1 MREVIPMRIAEVIL
15 KYLKDNGVDHIF
27 GIPAGTVS
35 PLYDSLNDVD
45 IKPIVAKNEGGAAYM
60 AARYAS
66 VTGKLGVCIGA
77 GGVGV
82 NNMMNGI
89 ADAMRGKAPVLII
102 TGYVNRWQIG
112 KGAIQE
118 LDTQDILK
126 PITKYSKTLL
136 DEHEVMKEI
145 ANAIKL
151 AYTVPMG
158 PVHLSIPIDIQL
170 LECEEALPHS
180 LDILEH
186 AKSLEASLNE
196 ELLIKACNIMNENN
210 NGVILVGKGCRGITE
225 QIVKLSTHLQ
235 WPVITTPE
243 GKGVI
248 SSDYPLNYGNYG
260 FASTDAANDCVTDVN
275 TTCILVLGT
284 SLGENATSNFSPA
297 LFKGKKSIHIDWD
310 IRELGKVYDTDV
322 AICQDMK
329 VAIPYM
335 LEKLDKKNKKVQEKP
350 ILNKPTNYSNTG
362 ISLKAFA
369 EKLPSVM
376 PKDTYYLSDM
386 GEFMNFVFK
395 YLSIPEGGDFETNL
409 NYAAM
414 GHAIGGAVGVQI
426 AYPNR
431 TTAVFAGDGCFFMNG
446 NEILTAKEYKL
457 PIIYFIINNSM
468 LGFVEHGH
476 NFLFERVVDGFKQE
490 RVNISEVMKAYG
502 VNSMQVVEIEDME
515 KISDFIKGSNGP
527 SVIEIITDGS
537 EPAPNGDRLKSL
549 QNR

>member
-1 MREVIPMRIAEVIL
+1 MRIAEVIL
-15 KYLKDNGVDHIF
+15 KYLKENGVDNIY
-27 GIPAGTVS
+27 GIPAGTIS
-35 PLYDSLNDVD
+35 PLFDSLNDVD

-66 VTGKLGVCIGA
+66 VTRKLGVCIGA

-89 ADAMRGKAPVLII
+89 ADAMRAKAPVLII

-118 LDTQDILK
+118 LDTQNILK
-126 PITKYSKTLL
+126 PITKYSKTIL
-136 DEHEVMKEI
+136 DEHEVMKEFE
-145 ANAIKL
+145 NAIKL

-170 LECEEALPHS
+170 LECEETLLHN
-180 LDILEH
+180 LETFDPGKVL
-186 AKSLEASLNE
+186 KSDSKETTLNE
-196 ELLIKACNIMNENN
+196 EMLIKACNIINENE
-210 NGVILVGKGCRGITE
+210 NGVILVGKGCRGLSE
-225 QIVKLSTHLQ
+225 QIIKLSTHLQ

-243 GKGVI
+243 GKGVV

-260 FASTDAANDCVTDVN
+260 FASTDAANDCVNDVN

-284 SLGENATSNFSPA
+284 SLGENATANFSPS

-310 IRELGKVYDTDV
+310 SRELGKVYETDV
-322 AICQDMK
+322 TICQDMK
-329 VAIPYM
+329 TTIPFM
-335 LEKLDKKNKKVQEKP
+335 LENLDKKPIQEKEMP
-350 ILNKPTNYSNTG
+350 LLNKPTSYTNTG
-362 ISLKAFA
+362 ISLKEFA
-369 EKLPSVM
+369 LKLPSVM

-386 GEFMNFVFK
+386 GEFMNFIFK

-414 GHAIGGAVGVQI
+414 GHAIGGAVGVQL

-490 RVNISEVMKAYG
+490 RINISEVMKAYG
-502 VNSMQVVEIEDME
+502 VNSMQVVDIKDMD
-515 KISDFIKGSNGP
+515 KISDFIKNSNGP
-527 SVIEIITDGS
+527 LVIEIITDGS

>member
-1 MREVIPMRIAEVIL
+1 MRIAEVIL
-15 KYLKDNGVDHIF
+15 KYLKNNGVDHIY
-27 GIPAGTVS
+27 GIPAGTIS
-35 PLYDSLNDVD
+35 PLFDSLNDVD

-66 VTGKLGVCIGA
+66 VTRKLGVCIGA

-89 ADAMRGKAPVLII
+89 ADAMRAKAPVLII
-102 TGYVNRWQIG
+102 TGYVNRWQVG

-136 DEHEVMKEI
+136 DEHEVMKELV
-145 ANAIKL
+145 NAIKL

-170 LECEEALPHS
+170 LECEEVLPQ
-180 LDILEH
+180 
-186 AKSLEASLNE
+186 SLEIIEHTNALEIDSKDAILNE
-196 ELLIKACNIMNENN
+196 ENLIKACNIINENK
-210 NGVILVGKGCRGITE
+210 NGVILVGKGCRGLSE
-225 QIVKLSTHLQ
+225 QVTKLSTHLH

-248 SSDYPLNYGNYG
+248 SSEYPLNYGNYG
-260 FASTDAANDCVTDVN
+260 FASTDASNDCVNDVN

-284 SLGENATSNFSPA
+284 SLGENATCNFSPA
-297 LFKGKKSIHIDWD
+297 LFEGKQSIHIDWD
-310 IRELGKVYDTDV
+310 SRELGKVYETDV
-322 AICQDMK
+322 TICQDMK
-329 VAIPYM
+329 VAIPFM
-335 LEKLDKKNKKVQEKP
+335 LEKLDKKSKEDKETP
-350 ILNKPTNYSNTG
+350 LINKPTNYINTG
-362 ISLKAFA
+362 VSLKEFA

-386 GEFMNFVFK
+386 GEFMNFIFK

-414 GHAIGGAVGVQI
+414 GHAIGGAVGVQL

-502 VNSMQVVEIEDME
+502 VNSMQVVDIKDMD
-515 KISDFIKGSNGP
+515 KISDFIKDSNGP
-527 SVIEIITDGS
+527 MVIEIITDGS